1 MSISALPPS
10 SAHLLRSSSSLPDP
24 LSMVKELVDNSIDA
38 GATSIEITVAP
49 NIVDKVQVRD
59 NGCGIQVDDFKSL
72 GRRSH
77 TSKLRNFDELRLK
90 GGETLGF
97 RGEALASANYLATI
111 KITTR
116 TAQDPIAS
124 LLLLNTK
131 SGGISSQQPV
141 SAPVGT
147 TVQALNLFQNLP
159 VRKQNAIKVSRK
171 TLADIRR
178 LLEGYAIALPHIR
191 LSFKVPGSSIQP
203 WLYTPCSAPST
214 REAITQVFGH
224 ALTTQLVA
232 VSSDSHAGTTSTEVQ
247 SKNLKI
253 VASLPK
259 PDPDAN
265 IIKGQGAFIS
275 VDSRPISSS
284 RSTGKQL
291 VSIFKSSISAYLNS
305 PEKSRAPSNAFMQLS
320 IQCSP
325 GSYDPNITPSKD
337 ELLFVDEPAVL
348 SCFQKLCDSVYTKK
362 FLGDNEPQ
370 HKLAALENS
379 LSPLPRAL
387 KTVETRLRD
396 GARLDGMEK
405 ELLLTDQ
412 ELVAS
417 LNHEPVRVLGGTDVS
432 GSGERGS
439 HGAFTIPT
447 SPKRTSQSGNLDGTR
462 SPKAPAVRDM
472 MRTRLTVNLSR
483 RETASTDLDGTEE
496 LVPVHVTPRRAG
508 TPPVRDKLQS
518 NTQRRGLASHRHFG
532 NIDDYFLPSRNEP
545 IQIATDETATP
556 EIPHTRSYLTSASH
570 RRRLPLKELSESL
583 LNLFR
588 EYEEEDY
595 GDESDDESTSDLP
608 FAGPSAVPSPHTSP
622 RRETPS
628 FLSQP
633 FRPLL
638 GQQSIRNSM
647 PDLQST
653 LPANLQTPPSSDP
666 TGADN
671 STRRDSRRQS
681 TNNILARAQRPSRGS
696 LIPSVNGRS
705 GDGLRQSRLLPGSG
719 PTASHGRRRSDQVW
733 YGNGLLNRRNP
744 PMSNSRDNSDAH
756 LKEMFPGEFSSQ
768 AYAQSWLSDQ
778 VPHNHLTPRGGTKD
792 SERSQPQR
800 NPPWSHS
807 LQVLHQR
814 TPPPQATW
822 SDEEAAG
829 GYSPAPLDHI
839 HDQHKEGFDSK
850 SFKRQRRASSASSV
864 STSESAGLDS
874 RRLLMKRQRIRANGG
889 RLKRIA
895 STKLPLET
903 ISQNDSTLNLS
914 VEIEVRMCELQA
926 ATLEFVNSGRAS
938 KPGLALQFRNMDEVE
953 EVDRR
958 LRRVTESWLKGNP
971 SITVEYTLR
980 SEVKG
985 KSKA

>member
-49 NIVDKVQVRD
+49 NTVDKVQVRD

-77 TSKLRNFDELRLK
+77 TSKLRSFDELHLK

-131 SGGISSQQPV
+131 SGGISRQQPV

-203 WLYTPCSAPST
+203 WVYTPCSAPST
-214 REAITQVFGH
+214 REAITQVCGH
-224 ALTTQLVA
+224 TLTAQLEA
-232 VSSDSHAGTTSTEVQ
+232 VSSDSHAGRTSTEVQ
-247 SKNLKI
+247 SKKLTI

-259 PDPDAN
+259 PDSDAN
-265 IIKGQGAFIS
+265 IIKGKGAFIS
-275 VDSRPISSS
+275 VDSRPVSSS
-284 RSTGKQL
+284 RSTGKKL
-291 VSIFKSSISAYLNS
+291 VSIFRSSISAVLNS
-305 PEKSRAPSNAFMQLS
+305 SDKLRAPSNAFMQLS

-325 GSYDPNITPSKD
+325 GSYDPNVTPSKD

-348 SCFQKLCDSVYTKK
+348 SCFQTLCDSVYTKK
-362 FLGDNEPQ
+362 VLGDKELQ
-370 HKLAALENS
+370 HKLVASENS
-379 LSPLPRAL
+379 PSPLPWAS

-396 GARLDGMEK
+396 GVRLDGMEK

-412 ELVAS
+412 ELVGS
-417 LNHEPVRVLGGTDVS
+417 LNDESERVLCGTDVS
-432 GSGERGS
+432 GSGGRGS
-439 HGAFTIPT
+439 PD
-447 SPKRTSQSGNLDGTR
+447 SPKKTSRSGNLDGTR
-462 SPKAPAVRDM
+462 GPKKAPAVREM

-483 RETASTDLDGTEE
+483 RETASTDVDGTEE
-496 LVPVHVTPRRAG
+496 LVPVHVTPRRAA
-508 TPPVRDKLQS
+508 TPPVDELQS
-518 NTQRRGLASHRHFG
+518 NPRRRVLASNRRFG
-532 NIDDYFLPSRNEP
+532 NIDDYFRPSRDEP

-570 RRRLPLKELSESL
+570 HRRLPLKELSESL

-588 EYEEEDY
+588 EYEEDDY
-595 GDESDDESTSDLP
+595 EDESDDESTSDLP
-608 FAGPSAVPSPHTSP
+608 FAGPNAVPSPQTSP
-622 RRETPS
+622 RREAPS

-638 GQQSIRNSM
+638 EQQSIRNSM
-647 PDLQST
+647 PDLQLT

-671 STRRDSRRQS
+671 STGRDSRRQS
-681 TNNILARAQRPSRGS
+681 TNNILARAQRSSRGS
-696 LIPSVNGRS
+696 LIPSVDRRS
-705 GDGLRQSRLLPGSG
+705 GDELRQSRLLLGSG
-719 PTASHGRRRSDQVW
+719 PTASQGRRRSDQVC
-733 YGNGLLNRRNP
+733 
-744 PMSNSRDNSDAH
+744 
-756 LKEMFPGEFSSQ
+756 PGEFSSQ

-778 VPHNHLTPRGGTKD
+778 VPHNHQAPREGTKD
-792 SERSQPQR
+792 SERCQPQS
-800 NPPWSHS
+800 NKPWSHS
-807 LQVLHQR
+807 LQVLLQR

-839 HDQHKEGFDSK
+839 HDQHKEGVDSR
-850 SFKRQRRASSASSV
+850 SFKRQRRCSSV

-889 RLKRIA
+889 GLKRIA

-903 ISQNDSTLNLS
+903 ISQTDSTLNLS
-914 VEIEVRMCELQA
+914 VKIEVQICELQA
-926 ATLEFVNSGRAS
+926 ATLEFMNSGRAT
-938 KPGLALQFRNMDEVE
+938 KLGLALQFRNMDEVE

-958 LRRVTESWLKGNP
+958 LRQVTESWLKGNP
-971 SITVEYTLR
+971 SITVEFTLR

>member
-49 NIVDKVQVRD
+49 NTVDKVQVRD

-77 TSKLRNFDELRLK
+77 TSKLRNFDELHLK

-224 ALTTQLVA
+224 TLTTQLVA

-253 VASLPK
+253 VAYLPC
-259 PDPDAN
+259 PDPNTN
-265 IIKGQGAFIS
+265 IIKGKGAFIS

-284 RSTGKQL
+284 RSTGKKL
-291 VSIFKSSISAYLNS
+291 VSIFRSSISAVLNS

-348 SCFQKLCDSVYTKK
+348 SCFQKLCDSVYTNK

-370 HKLAALENS
+370 HKLVALENS
-379 LSPLPRAL
+379 LSPLPWAS

-396 GARLDGMEK
+396 EARLDGMEK

-412 ELVAS
+412 ELIAS
-417 LNHEPVRVLGGTDVS
+417 LNDEPERVLGGTDVS
-432 GSGERGS
+432 GSGERDS
-439 HGAFTIPT
+439 RGAFTVPT
-447 SPKRTSQSGNLDGTR
+447 SPKKTSRSGNLDGTR
-462 SPKAPAVRDM
+462 SPKKAPAVRDM

-508 TPPVRDKLQS
+508 TPPVRDELQS
-518 NTQRRGLASHRHFG
+518 NPQRRGLASHRHFG
-532 NIDDYFLPSRNEP
+532 NIDDYFRPSRDEP

-595 GDESDDESTSDLP
+595 EDESDDESTSDLQ
-608 FAGPSAVPSPHTSP
+608 FAGPNAVPSPHTSP

-628 FLSQP
+628 FSSQP
-633 FRPLL
+633 FGPLL

-647 PDLQST
+647 PDLQLT

-681 TNNILARAQRPSRGS
+681 TSNILARAQRSSRGS

-719 PTASHGRRRSDQVW
+719 PTASNGRRRSDQVC
-733 YGNGLLNRRNP
+733 
-744 PMSNSRDNSDAH
+744 
-756 LKEMFPGEFSSQ
+756 
-768 AYAQSWLSDQ
+768 
-778 VPHNHLTPRGGTKD
+778 PRGGTKD
-792 SERSQPQR
+792 SERSQPQK
-800 NPPWSHS
+800 NKPWSHS
-807 LQVLHQR
+807 LQVLLQR

-839 HDQHKEGFDSK
+839 HDLHKEGFDSK
-850 SFKRQRRASSASSV
+850 SFKRQRRDSSASSV
-864 STSESAGLDS
+864 STSASAGLDS

-914 VEIEVRMCELQA
+914 VKIEVRMCELQA
-926 ATLEFVNSGRAS
+926 AALEFVNSGRAT
-938 KPGLALQFRNMDEVE
+938 KPGLALQFRSMDEVE

>member
-10 SAHLLRSSSSLPDP
+10 SAHLLRFSSSLPDP

-49 NIVDKVQVRD
+49 NTVDKVQVRD

-77 TSKLRNFDELRLK
+77 TSKLRNFDELHLK

-131 SGGISSQQPV
+131 SGGISRQQPV

-147 TVQALNLFQNLP
+147 TVQALNLFQTLP

-178 LLEGYAIALPHIR
+178 LLEGYAMALPHIR

-203 WLYTPCSAPST
+203 WVYTPCSAPST

-224 ALTTQLVA
+224 TLTTQLVA
-232 VSSDSHAGTTSTEVQ
+232 VSSDSHAGATSTEVQ

-253 VASLPK
+253 MASLPK
-259 PDPDAN
+259 PDSDAN
-265 IIKGQGAFIS
+265 IIKGNGAFIS

-284 RSTGKQL
+284 RSTGKKL
-291 VSIFKSSISAYLNS
+291 VSIFRSSISAVLNS
-305 PEKSRAPSNAFMQLS
+305 PQKSRAPSNAFMQVS

-325 GSYDPNITPSKD
+325 GSYDPNVTPSKD
-337 ELLFVDEPAVL
+337 ELLFVDEATVL
-348 SCFQKLCDSVYTKK
+348 SCFQKLCDSVYTKNV
-362 FLGDNEPQ
+362 LGDKEPQ
-370 HKLAALENS
+370 HKLVALENS
-379 LSPLPRAL
+379 LSPLPWAL

-396 GARLDGMEK
+396 GARLGGMEK

-412 ELVAS
+412 ELVGS
-417 LNHEPVRVLGGTDVS
+417 LNDEPERVLGGTDVS

-439 HGAFTIPT
+439 PGAFTVPT
-447 SPKRTSQSGNLDGTR
+447 SPKKTSRSGNLDGTR
-462 SPKAPAVRDM
+462 GPKKAPAVQNM

-496 LVPVHVTPRRAG
+496 LIPVHVTPRRAA
-508 TPPVRDKLQS
+508 TPPVRDELQS
-518 NTQRRGLASHRHFG
+518 NPRRRGLASHRHFG
-532 NIDDYFLPSRNEP
+532 NIDDYFRPSRDEP

-556 EIPHTRSYLTSASH
+556 GIPHTRSYLTSASH

-595 GDESDDESTSDLP
+595 EDESDDESTSGLP
-608 FAGPSAVPSPHTSP
+608 FAGPNAVPSPYTSP
-622 RRETPS
+622 RREAPS

-638 GQQSIRNSM
+638 GQQSIHNSM
-647 PDLQST
+647 PDLQLT
-653 LPANLQTPPSSDP
+653 VPENLQTPPSSDP

-671 STRRDSRRQS
+671 STRGDSRRQS
-681 TNNILARAQRPSRGS
+681 TNNILARAQRSSRGS
-696 LIPSVNGRS
+696 LIPSVSGRS
-705 GDGLRQSRLLPGSG
+705 GDGLRQIRLLPGSDS
-719 PTASHGRRRSDQVW
+719 TASQGRRRSDQVW
-733 YGNGLLNRRNP
+733 
-744 PMSNSRDNSDAH
+744 
-756 LKEMFPGEFSSQ
+756 
-768 AYAQSWLSDQ
+768 
-778 VPHNHLTPRGGTKD
+778 
-792 SERSQPQR
+792 
-800 NPPWSHS
+800 PWSHS
-807 LQVLHQR
+807 LQVLLQR
-814 TPPPQATW
+814 TPPPPPPQATW

-839 HDQHKEGFDSK
+839 HGQHKEGFDSR
-850 SFKRQRRASSASSV
+850 SFKRQRRDSSV

-889 RLKRIA
+889 KLKRIA

-914 VEIEVRMCELQA
+914 VKIEVHLCELQA
-926 ATLEFVNSGRAS
+926 ATLEFMNSNRAT

-971 SITVEYTLR
+971 SITVEYTIR

>member
-24 LSMVKELVDNSIDA
+24 LSVVKELVDNSIDA

-49 NIVDKVQVRD
+49 NTVDKVQVRD

-72 GRRSH
+72 GHRSH
-77 TSKLRNFDELRLK
+77 TSKLRNFDELHLK
-90 GGETLGF
+90 GGGTLGF

-131 SGGISSQQPV
+131 SGGISRQQPV

-147 TVQALNLFQNLP
+147 TVQALNLFQTFP

-171 TLADIRR
+171 TLGDIRR
-178 LLEGYAIALPHIR
+178 LLEGYAITLPHIR

-203 WLYTPCSAPST
+203 WVYTPCSAPST
-214 REAITQVFGH
+214 REAITQVFGNT
-224 ALTTQLVA
+224 LTTQLVA
-232 VSSDSHAGTTSTEVQ
+232 VSSDSHAGGTSTEVQ
-247 SKNLKI
+247 SKKLRI

-259 PDPDAN
+259 PDSDAN
-265 IIKGQGAFIS
+265 IIKGKGAFIS

-284 RSTGKQL
+284 RSTGKKL
-291 VSIFKSSISAYLNS
+291 VAIFRSSISAVLNS
-305 PEKSRAPSNAFMQLS
+305 HDKSRAPSNAFMQLS

-325 GSYDPNITPSKD
+325 GSYDPNVTPSKD

-348 SCFQKLCDSVYTKK
+348 SCFQNLCDSVYTKNV
-362 FLGDNEPQ
+362 LGDKELQ
-370 HKLAALENS
+370 HKLVASENS
-379 LSPLPRAL
+379 LSPLPWAS

-396 GARLDGMEK
+396 GVRLDGMEK

-412 ELVAS
+412 ELVTS
-417 LNHEPVRVLGGTDVS
+417 LNDEPERVLGGTDVS
-432 GSGERGS
+432 RSGERGS
-439 HGAFTIPT
+439 PD
-447 SPKRTSQSGNLDGTR
+447 SPKKTSRSENLDGTR
-462 SPKAPAVRDM
+462 GPKKAPVVREM

-483 RETASTDLDGTEE
+483 RETASTDLDSTEE
-496 LVPVHVTPRRAG
+496 LVPVHVTPRRAA
-508 TPPVRDKLQS
+508 TPPVDELQS
-518 NTQRRGLASHRHFG
+518 NPRRRGLASNRRFG
-532 NIDDYFLPSRNEP
+532 NIDDYFRPSRDEP

-556 EIPHTRSYLTSASH
+556 AIPHTRSYLTSASH
-570 RRRLPLKELSESL
+570 HRRLPLKELSESL

-588 EYEEEDY
+588 EYEEDDY
-595 GDESDDESTSDLP
+595 EDESDDESASDLS
-608 FAGPSAVPSPHTSP
+608 FAGPNAVPSPHTSP
-622 RRETPS
+622 RREAPS

-647 PDLQST
+647 PDLQLT

-681 TNNILARAQRPSRGS
+681 TNNMLARAQRFSRGS
-696 LIPSVNGRS
+696 LIPSVNRRS
-705 GDGLRQSRLLPGSG
+705 GDELRQSRLLLGNG
-719 PTASHGRRRSDQVW
+719 PTASQGRRRSDQVW

-744 PMSNSRDNSDAH
+744 PMSNSRDDSDAH
-756 LKEMFPGEFSSQ
+756 LKEIPGESSSQ
-768 AYAQSWLSDQ
+768 AYAQYWLSDQ
-778 VPHNHLTPRGGTKD
+778 APHNHQAPREGTKD
-792 SERSQPQR
+792 SERCQPQS
-800 NPPWSHS
+800 NKPWSHT
-807 LQVLHQR
+807 LQVLLQR

-822 SDEEAAG
+822 SDEEAGG

-839 HDQHKEGFDSK
+839 HDQHKEGVESR
-850 SFKRQRRASSASSV
+850 SFKRQRRCSSV

-874 RRLLMKRQRIRANGG
+874 RRLLMKRERIRANGG
-889 RLKRIA
+889 GLKRIA

-903 ISQNDSTLNLS
+903 ISQTDSTLNLS
-914 VEIEVRMCELQA
+914 VKIEVQIGELQA
-926 ATLEFVNSGRAS
+926 ATLEFMNSGLAT

-958 LRRVTESWLKGNP
+958 LRQVTESWLKGNP
-971 SITVEYTLR
+971 SITVEFTFR

>member
-1 MSISALPPS
+1 MSISVLPPS

-49 NIVDKVQVRD
+49 NTVDKVQVRD
-59 NGCGIQVDDFKSL
+59 NGCGIQVDDYKSL

-77 TSKLRNFDELRLK
+77 TSKLRNFDELHLK

-131 SGGISSQQPV
+131 SGGISRQQPV

-203 WLYTPCSAPST
+203 WVYTPCSAPST

-232 VSSDSHAGTTSTEVQ
+232 VSSDSRAGATSTEVQ

-253 VASLPK
+253 VASLPM
-259 PDPDAN
+259 PDSDAN
-265 IIKGQGAFIS
+265 IIKGKGAFIS

-284 RSTGKQL
+284 RSTGKKL
-291 VSIFKSSISAYLNS
+291 VSIFRSSISTVLNS
-305 PEKSRAPSNAFMQLS
+305 PENSRAPSNAFMQLS

-325 GSYDPNITPSKD
+325 GSYDPNVTPSKD

-348 SCFQKLCDSVYTKK
+348 SCFQNLCDSVYTKK
-362 FLGDNEPQ
+362 FLGGKELQ
-370 HKLAALENS
+370 HKLVALENS
-379 LSPLPRAL
+379 LSPLPWAS
-387 KTVETRLRD
+387 KTVEPRPRD
-396 GARLDGMEK
+396 GARLDSMEK

-412 ELVAS
+412 EHVGS
-417 LNHEPVRVLGGTDVS
+417 LNDKPERVLGGTDVF
-432 GSGERGS
+432 GSGERAS
-439 HGAFTIPT
+439 PGALTVPT
-447 SPKRTSQSGNLDGTR
+447 SPKKNSRSGNLDETR
-462 SPKAPAVRDM
+462 GPKKAQPVQEI

-483 RETASTDLDGTEE
+483 RETASTDLDGTEG
-496 LVPVHVTPRRAG
+496 LIPVHVTPRRAA
-508 TPPVRDKLQS
+508 TPPIRDELQS
-518 NTQRRGLASHRHFG
+518 NSRRPGLTPNRRFG
-532 NIDDYFLPSRNEP
+532 NIDDYFRPSRDEP

-556 EIPHTRSYLTSASH
+556 EIPHTRSYLTSVSH
-570 RRRLPLKELSESL
+570 NRRLPLKELSESL

-588 EYEEEDY
+588 EYEEQDY
-595 GDESDDESTSDLP
+595 EDESDDESSFDPP
-608 FAGPSAVPSPHTSP
+608 FAGPDAVPSPRTSP
-622 RRETPS
+622 RREAPS

-638 GQQSIRNSM
+638 RQQSIRNSM
-647 PDLQST
+647 PDLQLT

-681 TNNILARAQRPSRGS
+681 TNNILARAQRSSRGNV
-696 LIPSVNGRS
+696 IPSVNRGS
-705 GDGLRQSRLLPGSG
+705 GDELRQSRLLLGSG
-719 PTASHGRRRSDQVW
+719 PTASQGRRRSDQVW
-733 YGNGLLNRRNP
+733 YGNGLLNRRNA
-744 PMSNSRDNSDAH
+744 PMSNSRDDSDAH
-756 LKEMFPGEFSSQ
+756 LKEMLHNSHANSE
-768 AYAQSWLSDQ
+768 DQ
-778 VPHNHLTPRGGTKD
+778 
-792 SERSQPQR
+792 
-800 NPPWSHS
+800 
-807 LQVLHQR
+807 
-814 TPPPQATW
+814 
-822 SDEEAAG
+822 
-829 GYSPAPLDHI
+829 
-839 HDQHKEGFDSK
+839 EG
-850 SFKRQRRASSASSV
+850 
-864 STSESAGLDS
+864 
-874 RRLLMKRQRIRANGG
+874 
-889 RLKRIA
+889 
-895 STKLPLET
+895 
-903 ISQNDSTLNLS
+903 
-914 VEIEVRMCELQA
+914 
-926 ATLEFVNSGRAS
+926 
-938 KPGLALQFRNMDEVE
+938 
-953 EVDRR
+953 
-958 LRRVTESWLKGNP
+958 
-971 SITVEYTLR
+971 
-980 SEVKG
+980 
-985 KSKA
+985 

>member
-24 LSMVKELVDNSIDA
+24 LSIVKELVDNSIDA

-49 NIVDKVQVRD
+49 NTVDRVQVRD

-77 TSKLRNFDELRLK
+77 TSKLRNFDELHLK

-171 TLADIRR
+171 TLTDVRR

-224 ALTTQLVA
+224 TLTTQLVA

-253 VASLPK
+253 VAYLPK

-265 IIKGQGAFIS
+265 IIKGKGAFIS

-284 RSTGKQL
+284 RSTGKKL
-291 VSIFKSSISAYLNS
+291 VSIFRSSISAVLNS

-325 GSYDPNITPSKD
+325 GSYDPNTTPSKD
-337 ELLFVDEPAVL
+337 ELRFVDEPAVL
-348 SCFQKLCDSVYTKK
+348 SCFQRLCDSVYTKK

-370 HKLAALENS
+370 HKLVALENS
-379 LSPLPRAL
+379 LSPLPWTSN
-387 KTVETRLRD
+387 TVETRLRD
-396 GARLDGMEK
+396 GARLDGIEK

-417 LNHEPVRVLGGTDVS
+417 LNDEPERVLGGTDVS

-439 HGAFTIPT
+439 HAAFTVPT
-447 SPKRTSQSGNLDGTR
+447 SSKKTSRSGNLDGTR
-462 SPKAPAVRDM
+462 SPKKAPAVRDM

-483 RETASTDLDGTEE
+483 RETALTDLDGTEE

-508 TPPVRDKLQS
+508 TPPIRDELQS
-518 NTQRRGLASHRHFG
+518 NPQRRGLASHRHFG
-532 NIDDYFLPSRNEP
+532 NIDDYFRPSRDEP

-556 EIPHTRSYLTSASH
+556 EIPRTRSYLTSASH

-595 GDESDDESTSDLP
+595 EDESDDESTSDLP
-608 FAGPSAVPSPHTSP
+608 FAEPYAVPSPHTSP

-647 PDLQST
+647 PDLQLT

-666 TGADN
+666 TGADH
-671 STRRDSRRQS
+671 STRRNSRRQS
-681 TNNILARAQRPSRGS
+681 TNNILARAQRSSRGS

-705 GDGLRQSRLLPGSG
+705 GDGLRQSRFLPGSG
-719 PTASHGRRRSDQVW
+719 PTASNGRRRSDQVCP
-733 YGNGLLNRRNP
+733 R
-744 PMSNSRDNSDAH
+744 
-756 LKEMFPGEFSSQ
+756 EFSSQ

-778 VPHNHLTPRGGTKD
+778 VPHNHLAPRGGTKD
-792 SERSQPQR
+792 SERR
-800 NPPWSHS
+800 
-807 LQVLHQR
+807 
-814 TPPPQATW
+814 PQATW
-822 SDEEAAG
+822 SGEEAAG

-839 HDQHKEGFDSK
+839 HDQHKGGFDSK
-850 SFKRQRRASSASSV
+850 SFKRQRRDSSASSV
-864 STSESAGLDS
+864 STSESVGLDS

-903 ISQNDSTLNLS
+903 ISRNDSTLNLS
-914 VEIEVRMCELQA
+914 VKIEVRMCELQA
-926 ATLEFVNSGRAS
+926 ATLEFVNSGRAT

-958 LRRVTESWLKGNP
+958 LRRVAESWLKRNP

>member
-49 NIVDKVQVRD
+49 NTVDKVQVRD

-77 TSKLRNFDELRLK
+77 TSKLRNFDELHLK

-131 SGGISSQQPV
+131 SGGISQQQPV

-171 TLADIRR
+171 TLGDIGR

-203 WLYTPCSAPST
+203 WVYTPCSAPST

-224 ALTTQLVA
+224 TLTTQLVV
-232 VSSDSHAGTTSTEVQ
+232 VSSDSHFGATSTEVQ

-259 PDPDAN
+259 PDFDAN
-265 IIKGQGAFIS
+265 VIKGKGAFIS

-284 RSTGKQL
+284 RSTGKKL
-291 VSIFKSSISAYLNS
+291 VSIFRSSISAVLNS
-305 PEKSRAPSNAFMQLS
+305 SEKSRAPSNAFMQLS

-325 GSYDPNITPSKD
+325 GSYDPNVTPSKD
-337 ELLFVDEPAVL
+337 ELLFVDELAVL
-348 SCFQKLCDSVYTKK
+348 SCFQNLCDSVYTKRLSGNK
-362 FLGDNEPQ
+362 ESQ
-370 HKLAALENS
+370 RKLVGLENS
-379 LSPLPRAL
+379 LSPLPWAS
-387 KTVETRLRD
+387 KTHEPRSRD
-396 GARLDGMEK
+396 GGRLDGMEK
-405 ELLLTDQ
+405 ELLLTGQ
-412 ELVAS
+412 ELVGS
-417 LNHEPVRVLGGTDVS
+417 LNDKPESVLGDTDVS
-432 GSGERGS
+432 GNGEKASRGT
-439 HGAFTIPT
+439 FTVPT
-447 SPKRTSQSGNLDGTR
+447 SPQKNSRSGNLDGTR
-462 SPKAPAVRDM
+462 GPKKIPAVREM

-496 LVPVHVTPRRAG
+496 LIPVHVTPRRAA
-508 TPPVRDKLQS
+508 TPPVRDELQS
-518 NTQRRGLASHRHFG
+518 NPRRRGLASNRRFG
-532 NIDDYFLPSRNEP
+532 NIDDYFRPSRDEP

-570 RRRLPLKELSESL
+570 HRRLPLKELSESL

-595 GDESDDESTSDLP
+595 EEESDDDSSFDLP
-608 FAGPSAVPSPHTSP
+608 FAGPNAIPSPQTSP
-622 RRETPS
+622 RREAPS
-628 FLSQP
+628 FLGQP

-647 PDLQST
+647 PDLST

-671 STRRDSRRQS
+671 STRRDSRRDSRRQS
-681 TNNILARAQRPSRGS
+681 TNNILTRAQRSSRGS
-696 LIPSVNGRS
+696 LIPSVNRRS
-705 GDGLRQSRLLPGSG
+705 GDELRQSRLLPGNGSR
-719 PTASHGRRRSDQVW
+719 ASQGRRRSDQVC
-733 YGNGLLNRRNP
+733 
-744 PMSNSRDNSDAH
+744 
-756 LKEMFPGEFSSQ
+756 PGEFSSQ

-778 VPHNHLTPRGGTKD
+778 VPHNHLTLRGGVED
-792 SERSQPQR
+792 SERSQLQG
-800 NPPWSHS
+800 NKPWSHS
-807 LQVLHQR
+807 LQVLLQR
-814 TPPPQATW
+814 TPPPPTTW

-829 GYSPAPLDHI
+829 GYSPASLDHI
-839 HDQHKEGFDSK
+839 HDQHKEGFDSR
-850 SFKRQRRASSASSV
+850 SFKRQWRCSSI
-864 STSESAGLDS
+864 STSGSTVSDS

-889 RLKRIA
+889 IIKRIA
-895 STKLPLET
+895 STRLPLET
-903 ISQNDSTLNLS
+903 IAQPDSTLNLS
-914 VEIEVRMCELQA
+914 IKIEVQISELQA
-926 ATLEFVNSGRAS
+926 ATLEFMNSGRAT
-938 KPGLALQFRNMDEVE
+938 KPDLALQFKNMDEVE

>member
-10 SAHLLRSSSSLPDP
+10 SAHLLRSSSSLLDP

-49 NIVDKVQVRD
+49 NTVDKVQVRD

-77 TSKLRNFDELRLK
+77 TSKLQNFDELHLK

-131 SGGISSQQPV
+131 SGGISRQQPV

-178 LLEGYAIALPHIR
+178 LLESYAIALPHIR
-191 LSFKVPGSSIQP
+191 LSFRVPGSSIQP
-203 WLYTPCSAPST
+203 WVYTPCSAPST
-214 REAITQVFGH
+214 REAITQVFSH
-224 ALTTQLVA
+224 TLTTQLVA
-232 VSSDSHAGTTSTEVQ
+232 VSSDSHTGGTSTELQ
-247 SKNLKI
+247 SKKLRI

-259 PDPDAN
+259 PDSDAN
-265 IIKGQGAFIS
+265 IIKGKGAFIS

-284 RSTGKQL
+284 RSTGKKL
-291 VSIFKSSISAYLNS
+291 VSIFRSSISTVLFS

-325 GSYDPNITPSKD
+325 GSYDPNVSPSKD

-348 SCFQKLCDSVYTKK
+348 SCFQNLCDSVYTKK
-362 FLGDNEPQ
+362 VLGDKEPQ
-370 HKLAALENS
+370 HKPMALENS
-379 LSPLPRAL
+379 LSLLPWAS
-387 KTVETRLRD
+387 KTVEPRLSDETRVD
-396 GARLDGMEK
+396 GIEDD
-405 ELLLTDQ
+405 LLLADQ
-412 ELVAS
+412 ELVGS
-417 LNHEPVRVLGGTDVS
+417 LNDEPGRVLVGTDVS
-432 GSGERGS
+432 GSGERTS
-439 HGAFTIPT
+439 PGAFTVPA
-447 SPKRTSQSGNLDGTR
+447 SPKKDSRSGNLDRTR
-462 SPKAPAVRDM
+462 GPKKAPEVREM

-483 RETASTDLDGTEE
+483 RETASTDLDGTEG
-496 LVPVHVTPRRAG
+496 LIPVHVTPRRAA
-508 TPPVRDKLQS
+508 TPPVRDELQS
-518 NTQRRGLASHRHFG
+518 SSRRRGLAPNHRFG
-532 NIDDYFLPSRNEP
+532 NIDDYFRPSRDEP

-556 EIPHTRSYLTSASH
+556 EIPHTRSYLTSVSH
-570 RRRLPLKELSESL
+570 HRRLPLKELSESL

-588 EYEEEDY
+588 EYEEEEY
-595 GDESDDESTSDLP
+595 EDESDNESSSDLP
-608 FAGPSAVPSPHTSP
+608 FAAPNAVLSPHTSP
-622 RRETPS
+622 RREVPS

-647 PDLQST
+647 PDLQLT

-666 TGADN
+666 TGVDN
-671 STRRDSRRQS
+671 STRRDRQS
-681 TNNILARAQRPSRGS
+681 TNSILARAQRSSRGS
-696 LIPSVNGRS
+696 LIPSVNRRS
-705 GDGLRQSRLLPGSG
+705 GDELRQSRLLPGSG
-719 PTASHGRRRSDQVW
+719 PTASQGRRRSDQVC
-733 YGNGLLNRRNP
+733 
-744 PMSNSRDNSDAH
+744 
-756 LKEMFPGEFSSQ
+756 PGEFSSQ

-778 VPHNHLTPRGGTKD
+778 VPHNHLAPRRGMKD
-792 SERSQPQR
+792 SERSQTQGIK
-800 NPPWSHS
+800 PWSHS
-807 LQVLHQR
+807 LQVLLQR
-814 TPPPQATW
+814 TPPPQAT
-822 SDEEAAG
+822 SPDEEAAG
-829 GYSPAPLDHI
+829 GYNPAPLDHV
-839 HDQHKEGFDSK
+839 HDQHKEGFDSR
-850 SFKRQRRASSASSV
+850 SFKRQRRCSSV

-874 RRLLMKRQRIRANGG
+874 RHLLMKRQRIHANGG

-895 STKLPLET
+895 STRLPLET

-914 VEIEVRMCELQA
+914 VKIEVQMCELQA
-926 ATLEFVNSGRAS
+926 ATVEFMKSGRAT
-938 KPGLALQFRNMDEVE
+938 KPDLALQFRNMDEVG

-958 LRRVTESWLKGNP
+958 LRRVTESWLKGSP
-971 SITVEYTLR
+971 SITVEYTFR

>member
-49 NIVDKVQVRD
+49 NTVDKVQVRD
-59 NGCGIQVDDFKSL
+59 NGCGIRVDDFKSL

-77 TSKLRNFDELRLK
+77 TSKLRNFEELHLK
-90 GGETLGF
+90 AGETLGF

-203 WLYTPCSAPST
+203 WLYTPCSTPST

-224 ALTTQLVA
+224 TLTTQLVA
-232 VSSDSHAGTTSTEVQ
+232 VSSDSCAGTTSTEVQ

-265 IIKGQGAFIS
+265 IIKGKGAFIS

-284 RSTGKQL
+284 RGTGKKL
-291 VSIFKSSISAYLNS
+291 VSIFRSSVSAVLNS

-325 GSYDPNITPSKD
+325 GSYDPNITPSND

-362 FLGDNEPQ
+362 VLGDNEPQ
-370 HKLAALENS
+370 LVALENS
-379 LSPLPRAL
+379 LSPLPWAS

-396 GARLDGMEK
+396 GARLGGIEK

-417 LNHEPVRVLGGTDVS
+417 LNDEPERVTGGTDVS

-439 HGAFTIPT
+439 RAASTVPT
-447 SPKRTSQSGNLDGTR
+447 SPKKTSRSGNLDGTR
-462 SPKAPAVRDM
+462 SPKKAPAVRDM

-496 LVPVHVTPRRAG
+496 LVPVQVTPRRAG
-508 TPPVRDKLQS
+508 TPPVRDELQS
-518 NTQRRGLASHRHFG
+518 NPQRRGLASHRHFG
-532 NIDDYFLPSRNEP
+532 NIDDYFRPSRDEP

-595 GDESDDESTSDLP
+595 EDESDDESTSDLP
-608 FAGPSAVPSPHTSP
+608 FAGPYAVPSPHTSP

-647 PDLQST
+647 PDLQLT

-671 STRRDSRRQS
+671 STRRDSRRLS
-681 TNNILARAQRPSRGS
+681 TNNILARAQRSSRGS

-719 PTASHGRRRSDQVW
+719 PTASSGRRRSDQVC
-733 YGNGLLNRRNP
+733 
-744 PMSNSRDNSDAH
+744 
-756 LKEMFPGEFSSQ
+756 PGEFSSQ

-778 VPHNHLTPRGGTKD
+778 VPHNHLTPRGGTED
-792 SERSQPQR
+792 FERSQLQR
-800 NPPWSHS
+800 HKPWSHS
-807 LQVLHQR
+807 LQVLLQR
-814 TPPPQATW
+814 TPPPQAPC
-822 SDEEAAG
+822 SDEEAAS

-839 HDQHKEGFDSK
+839 HDQHKGGFDSK
-850 SFKRQRRASSASSV
+850 SFKRQRRDSSASSV
-864 STSESAGLDS
+864 STSESVGLDS

-889 RLKRIA
+889 RLRRIA

-903 ISQNDSTLNLS
+903 ISQTDSTLNLS
-914 VEIEVRMCELQA
+914 VKIEVRMCELQA
-926 ATLEFVNSGRAS
+926 ATLEFVNSGRAT

>member
-49 NIVDKVQVRD
+49 NTVDKVQVRD

-77 TSKLRNFDELRLK
+77 TSKLQNFDELHLK

-131 SGGISSQQPV
+131 SGGISRQQPV

-178 LLEGYAIALPHIR
+178 LLESYAIALPHIR

-203 WLYTPCSAPST
+203 WVYTPCSAPST
-214 REAITQVFGH
+214 REAITQVFSH
-224 ALTTQLVA
+224 TLTTQLVA
-232 VSSDSHAGTTSTEVQ
+232 VSSDSHARRTSTELQ
-247 SKNLKI
+247 SKKFRI

-259 PDPDAN
+259 PDSDAN
-265 IIKGQGAFIS
+265 IIKGKGAFIS

-284 RSTGKQL
+284 RSTGKKL
-291 VSIFKSSISAYLNS
+291 VSIFRSSISTVLNS
-305 PEKSRAPSNAFMQLS
+305 LEKSRAPSNAFMQLS

-325 GSYDPNITPSKD
+325 GSYDPNVSPSKD

-348 SCFQKLCDSVYTKK
+348 SCFQNLCDSVYTKK
-362 FLGDNEPQ
+362 ALGDKEPQ
-370 HKLAALENS
+370 HKPMALENS
-379 LSPLPRAL
+379 LSPLPWAS
-387 KTVETRLRD
+387 KTIEPRLRD
-396 GARLDGMEK
+396 EARVDGIEDD
-405 ELLLTDQ
+405 LLLTDQ
-412 ELVAS
+412 ELVGS
-417 LNHEPVRVLGGTDVS
+417 LNDEPGRVLVGTDVS
-432 GSGERGS
+432 GSGERTS
-439 HGAFTIPT
+439 PGAFTVLA
-447 SPKRTSQSGNLDGTR
+447 SPKKDSRSGNLDRTR
-462 SPKAPAVRDM
+462 GLKKAPEVREM

-483 RETASTDLDGTEE
+483 RETASTDLDGTEG
-496 LVPVHVTPRRAG
+496 LIPVHITPRRAA
-508 TPPVRDKLQS
+508 TPLVRDELQS
-518 NTQRRGLASHRHFG
+518 SSRRRGLAPNHRFG
-532 NIDDYFLPSRNEP
+532 NIDDYFRPSRDEP
-545 IQIATDETATP
+545 IEIATDETATP
-556 EIPHTRSYLTSASH
+556 EIPHTRSYLTSVSH
-570 RRRLPLKELSESL
+570 HRRLPLKELSESL

-588 EYEEEDY
+588 EYEEEEY
-595 GDESDDESTSDLP
+595 EDESDNESSSDLP
-608 FAGPSAVPSPHTSP
+608 FAAPNAVPSPHTSP
-622 RRETPS
+622 RRGVSS

-647 PDLQST
+647 PDLQLT

-666 TGADN
+666 TGVDN
-671 STRRDSRRQS
+671 STRRDRQS
-681 TNNILARAQRPSRGS
+681 TNSILARAQRSSRGS
-696 LIPSVNGRS
+696 LIPSVNRRS
-705 GDGLRQSRLLPGSG
+705 GDELRQSRLLPGSG
-719 PTASHGRRRSDQVW
+719 PTASQGRRRSDQVC
-733 YGNGLLNRRNP
+733 P
-744 PMSNSRDNSDAH
+744 
-756 LKEMFPGEFSSQ
+756 EEFSSQ

-778 VPHNHLTPRGGTKD
+778 VPHNHLTPRRGMKD
-792 SERSQPQR
+792 SEQSQTQGIK
-800 NPPWSHS
+800 PWSHS
-807 LQVLHQR
+807 LQVLLQR
-814 TPPPQATW
+814 TPPPQAT
-822 SDEEAAG
+822 SPDDEAAG
-829 GYSPAPLDHI
+829 SYNSAPLDHV
-839 HDQHKEGFDSK
+839 HDQHKEGFDSR
-850 SFKRQRRASSASSV
+850 SFKRQRRCSSV

-874 RRLLMKRQRIRANGG
+874 RHLLMKRQRIHANGG

-914 VEIEVRMCELQA
+914 VKIEVQMCELQA
-926 ATLEFVNSGRAS
+926 ATVEFMKSGRAT
-938 KPGLALQFRNMDEVE
+938 KPDLALQFRNMDEVG

-971 SITVEYTLR
+971 SITVEYTFR
-980 SEVKG
+980 TEVKG

>member
-1 MSISALPPS
+1 MSISVLPPS
-10 SAHLLRSSSSLPDP
+10 LAHLLRSSSSLPDP

-49 NIVDKVQVRD
+49 NTVDKVQVRD
-59 NGCGIQVDDFKSL
+59 NGCGIQVDDYKSL

-77 TSKLRNFDELRLK
+77 TSKLRNFDELHLK
-90 GGETLGF
+90 GGKTLGF

-131 SGGISSQQPV
+131 SGGISRQQPV

-178 LLEGYAIALPHIR
+178 LLERYAIALPHIR

-203 WLYTPCSAPST
+203 WVYTPCSAPST

-232 VSSDSHAGTTSTEVQ
+232 VSSDSRAGATSTEVQ

-259 PDPDAN
+259 PDSDAN
-265 IIKGQGAFIS
+265 IIKGKGAFIS

-284 RSTGKQL
+284 KSTGKKL
-291 VSIFKSSISAYLNS
+291 VSIFRSSISAVLNS
-305 PEKSRAPSNAFMQLS
+305 PENSRAPSNAFMQLS

-325 GSYDPNITPSKD
+325 GSYDPNVTPSKD
-337 ELLFVDEPAVL
+337 ELLFVDELAVL
-348 SCFQKLCDSVYTKK
+348 SCFQNLCDSVYTKK
-362 FLGDNEPQ
+362 FLGDKELQ
-370 HKLAALENS
+370 HKLVALENS
-379 LSPLPRAL
+379 LSLLPCAS
-387 KTVETRLRD
+387 KTVEPRRRD
-396 GARLDGMEK
+396 GARLDSMEK

-412 ELVAS
+412 ELVGS
-417 LNHEPVRVLGGTDVS
+417 LNDKPERVLGGTDVF
-432 GSGERGS
+432 GSGERAS
-439 HGAFTIPT
+439 PGAFTVPT
-447 SPKRTSQSGNLDGTR
+447 SPKKSSRSGNLDETR
-462 SPKAPAVRDM
+462 GPKKAQPVQEM

-483 RETASTDLDGTEE
+483 RETASTDLDGKEG
-496 LVPVHVTPRRAG
+496 LIPVHVIPRRAA
-508 TPPVRDKLQS
+508 TPPVRDELQS
-518 NTQRRGLASHRHFG
+518 SPRRRGLTLNRRFG
-532 NIDDYFLPSRNEP
+532 NIDDYFRSSRDEP

-556 EIPHTRSYLTSASH
+556 EIPHTRSYLTSVSH
-570 RRRLPLKELSESL
+570 NRRLPLKELSESL

-595 GDESDDESTSDLP
+595 EDESDDESSFNLP
-608 FAGPSAVPSPHTSP
+608 SAGPNAVPSPRTSP
-622 RRETPS
+622 RREAPS
-628 FLSQP
+628 FSSQP

-647 PDLQST
+647 PDLQLT

-666 TGADN
+666 TGAHN

-681 TNNILARAQRPSRGS
+681 TNNILVRAQRSSRGS
-696 LIPSVNGRS
+696 VVPSVDRRS
-705 GDGLRQSRLLPGSG
+705 GDELRQSRLLLGSG
-719 PTASHGRRRSDQVW
+719 PTASQGRRRSDQVC
-733 YGNGLLNRRNP
+733 
-744 PMSNSRDNSDAH
+744 
-756 LKEMFPGEFSSQ
+756 PGEFSSQ
-768 AYAQSWLSDQ
+768 VYAQSWLSDQ
-778 VPHNHLTPRGGTKD
+778 VPHNHLSSCGGMRD
-792 SERSQPQR
+792 SERSQTQG
-800 NPPWSHS
+800 NKQWSHS
-807 LQVLHQR
+807 LQVLLQR
-814 TPPPQATW
+814 TPPPQATG
-822 SDEEAAG
+822 SDEEATG
-829 GYSPAPLDHI
+829 EYSPAPLHHI
-839 HDQHKEGFDSK
+839 HDQHNEGFYSR
-850 SFKRQRRASSASSV
+850 SFKRQRRCSSV
-864 STSESAGLDS
+864 STSESAELDS
-874 RRLLMKRQRIRANGG
+874 RRLLMKRQRIHANGG

-895 STKLPLET
+895 STKLPLEI
-903 ISQNDSTLNLS
+903 ISQNDSTVNLS
-914 VEIEVRMCELQA
+914 VKVEVQMCELQA
-926 ATLEFVNSGRAS
+926 AALEFTNSGRAT
-938 KPGLALQFRNMDEVE
+938 KPDLALQFRNMDEVE
-953 EVDRR
+953 VVDRR

-971 SITVEYTLR
+971 SVTVEYILR

>member
-49 NIVDKVQVRD
+49 NTVDKVQVRD
-59 NGCGIQVDDFKSL
+59 NGCGIRVDDFKSL

-77 TSKLRNFDELRLK
+77 TSKLRNFDELHLK
-90 GGETLGF
+90 AGETLGF

-178 LLEGYAIALPHIR
+178 LLEGYAIAFPHIR

-203 WLYTPCSAPST
+203 WLYTPCSTPST

-224 ALTTQLVA
+224 TLTSQLVA
-232 VSSDSHAGTTSTEVQ
+232 VSSDSYAGTTSTEVQ

-265 IIKGQGAFIS
+265 IIKGKGAFIS

-284 RSTGKQL
+284 RGTGKKL
-291 VSIFKSSISAYLNS
+291 VSIFRSSVSAVLNS

-348 SCFQKLCDSVYTKK
+348 SCFQKLCDSVYKK
-362 FLGDNEPQ
+362 KVLGDNEPQ
-370 HKLAALENS
+370 HKLVALENS
-379 LSPLPRAL
+379 LSPLPWAS

-396 GARLDGMEK
+396 GARLDSIEK
-405 ELLLTDQ
+405 EPLLTNQ

-417 LNHEPVRVLGGTDVS
+417 LNDEPERVTGGTDVS

-439 HGAFTIPT
+439 RAASTVPT
-447 SPKRTSQSGNLDGTR
+447 SPKKTSRSGNLDGTR
-462 SPKAPAVRDM
+462 SPKKAPAVWDM

-508 TPPVRDKLQS
+508 TPLVRDGLQS
-518 NTQRRGLASHRHFG
+518 NPQRRGLASHRHFG
-532 NIDDYFLPSRNEP
+532 NIDDYFRPSRDEP
-545 IQIATDETATP
+545 IQIPTDETATP

-595 GDESDDESTSDLP
+595 EDESDDESTSDLP
-608 FAGPSAVPSPHTSP
+608 FAGPYAVPSPHTSP
-622 RRETPS
+622 RREIP

-638 GQQSIRNSM
+638 GQQSIRNAM
-647 PDLQST
+647 PDLQLT

-666 TGADN
+666 TGAGN
-671 STRRDSRRQS
+671 PTRRDSRRQS
-681 TNNILARAQRPSRGS
+681 TNNISARAQRSSRGS

-705 GDGLRQSRLLPGSG
+705 SDGLRQSRLLPGSG
-719 PTASHGRRRSDQVW
+719 PTASNGRRRSDQVC
-733 YGNGLLNRRNP
+733 
-744 PMSNSRDNSDAH
+744 
-756 LKEMFPGEFSSQ
+756 PGEFSSQ

-778 VPHNHLTPRGGTKD
+778 VPHNHVTPQGGTED
-792 SERSQPQR
+792 SERSQLQR
-800 NPPWSHS
+800 HKPWSHS
-807 LQVLHQR
+807 LQVLLQR

-839 HDQHKEGFDSK
+839 HAQHKGGFDSK
-850 SFKRQRRASSASSV
+850 SFKRQRRDSSASSV
-864 STSESAGLDS
+864 SISESVGLDS

-889 RLKRIA
+889 RLRRIA

-903 ISQNDSTLNLS
+903 ISPNDSTLNLS
-914 VEIEVRMCELQA
+914 VKIEVRMCELQA
-926 ATLEFVNSGRAS
+926 ATLEFVNSGRAT

>member
-10 SAHLLRSSSSLPDP
+10 SAYLLRSSSSLPDP

-49 NIVDKVQVRD
+49 NTVDKVQVRD
-59 NGCGIQVDDFKSL
+59 NGCGIPVDDFKSL

-77 TSKLRNFDELRLK
+77 TSKLRNFDELHLK

-131 SGGISSQQPV
+131 SGGISRQQPV

-159 VRKQNAIKVSRK
+159 VRKQNAVKVSRN

-203 WLYTPCSAPST
+203 WVYIPCSAPST

-224 ALTTQLVA
+224 ILTTQLVA
-232 VSSDSHAGTTSTEVQ
+232 VSSDSHAGATSTEVQ

-259 PDPDAN
+259 PDSDAN
-265 IIKGQGAFIS
+265 IIKGKGAFIS

-284 RSTGKQL
+284 RGTGKKL
-291 VSIFKSSISAYLNS
+291 VSIFRSSISAVLNS

-348 SCFQKLCDSVYTKK
+348 SCFQKLCDSVYMLKV
-362 FLGDNEPQ
+362 LGDKEPQ
-370 HKLAALENS
+370 HKLVALENS
-379 LSPLPRAL
+379 LSPLPWAL

-396 GARLDGMEK
+396 GARLNGMEK

-417 LNHEPVRVLGGTDVS
+417 LNDEPERVLGGTDVS

-439 HGAFTIPT
+439 PGAFTVPT
-447 SPKRTSQSGNLDGTR
+447 SPKKTARSGNLDGTR
-462 SPKAPAVRDM
+462 GPKKAPAVREM

-483 RETASTDLDGTEE
+483 RETASTDLDATEE
-496 LVPVHVTPRRAG
+496 LVPVQVTPRRAA
-508 TPPVRDKLQS
+508 TPPVRDELQS
-518 NTQRRGLASHRHFG
+518 NPRRRGLASNRRFG
-532 NIDDYFLPSRNEP
+532 NIDDYFRPSRDEP

-595 GDESDDESTSDLP
+595 EHESDDESTSDLP
-608 FAGPSAVPSPHTSP
+608 FTGPNAVPSPHISP
-622 RRETPS
+622 HHEAPS
-628 FLSQP
+628 FLSQS

-638 GQQSIRNSM
+638 GQQSISNSM
-647 PDLQST
+647 PDLQLT

-681 TNNILARAQRPSRGS
+681 TNNILARAQRSSRGS
-696 LIPSVNGRS
+696 LIPSVNRRS
-705 GDGLRQSRLLPGSG
+705 GDELRQSRLLPGSG
-719 PTASHGRRRSDQVW
+719 PTASQGRRRSDQVW
-733 YGNGLLNRRNP
+733 YGNGLLNRRIP
-744 PMSNSRDNSDAH
+744 PMSNSRDDSDAH
-756 LKEMFPGEFSSQ
+756 LKEIPGEFSSQ

-778 VPHNHLTPRGGTKD
+778 VPHKHLTPRGGTED
-792 SERSQPQR
+792 SERSQPQS
-800 NPPWSHS
+800 NKPWSHS
-807 LQVLHQR
+807 LQVLLQR
-814 TPPPQATW
+814 TPPPQATL
-822 SDEEAAG
+822 SDEEAAD

-839 HDQHKEGFDSK
+839 HDQHKEGFNSR
-850 SFKRQRRASSASSV
+850 SFKRQRRDSSV

-874 RRLLMKRQRIRANGG
+874 RRLFMKRQRIRANGG
-889 RLKRIA
+889 RLKRIT

-914 VEIEVRMCELQA
+914 VKIEVQMCELQA
-926 ATLEFVNSGRAS
+926 ATLEFLNSGRAT

-953 EVDRR
+953 EVNSR

>member
-1 MSISALPPS
+1 MSIAALPPS

-24 LSMVKELVDNSIDA
+24 LSIVKELVDNSIDA

-49 NIVDKVQVRD
+49 NTVDRVQVRD

-77 TSKLRNFDELRLK
+77 TSKLRNFDELHLK

-171 TLADIRR
+171 TLTDVRR

-224 ALTTQLVA
+224 TLTTQLVA

-253 VASLPK
+253 VAYLPK

-265 IIKGQGAFIS
+265 IIKGKGAFIS

-284 RSTGKQL
+284 RSTGKKL
-291 VSIFKSSISAYLNS
+291 VSIFRSSISAVLNS

-325 GSYDPNITPSKD
+325 GSYDPNTTPSKD

-348 SCFQKLCDSVYTKK
+348 SCFQRLCDSVYTKK

-370 HKLAALENS
+370 HKLVALENS
-379 LSPLPRAL
+379 LSPLPWTSN
-387 KTVETRLRD
+387 TVETRLRD
-396 GARLDGMEK
+396 GAHLDGMEK

-417 LNHEPVRVLGGTDVS
+417 LSDEPERVLGGTDVS

-439 HGAFTIPT
+439 HAAFTVPT
-447 SPKRTSQSGNLDGTR
+447 SSKKTSRSGNLDGTR
-462 SPKAPAVRDM
+462 SPKKAPAVRDM

-508 TPPVRDKLQS
+508 TPPIRDELQS
-518 NTQRRGLASHRHFG
+518 NPQRRGLASHRHFG
-532 NIDDYFLPSRNEP
+532 NIDDYFRPSRDEP

-556 EIPHTRSYLTSASH
+556 EIPRTRSYLTSASH

-595 GDESDDESTSDLP
+595 EDESDDESTSDLP
-608 FAGPSAVPSPHTSP
+608 FAEPYAVPSPHTSP

-647 PDLQST
+647 PDLQLT

-666 TGADN
+666 TGADH
-671 STRRDSRRQS
+671 STRRNSRRQS
-681 TNNILARAQRPSRGS
+681 TNNILARAQRSSRGS

-705 GDGLRQSRLLPGSG
+705 GDGLRQSRFLPGSG
-719 PTASHGRRRSDQVW
+719 PTASNGRRRSDQVW

-744 PMSNSRDNSDAH
+744 PISNSRDESDAH
-756 LKEMFPGEFSSQ
+756 LKEM
-768 AYAQSWLSDQ
+768 L
-778 VPHNHLTPRGGTKD
+778 HNIK
-792 SERSQPQR
+792 
-800 NPPWSHS
+800 
-807 LQVLHQR
+807 
-814 TPPPQATW
+814 
-822 SDEEAAG
+822 
-829 GYSPAPLDHI
+829 
-839 HDQHKEGFDSK
+839 
-850 SFKRQRRASSASSV
+850 
-864 STSESAGLDS
+864 
-874 RRLLMKRQRIRANGG
+874 
-889 RLKRIA
+889 
-895 STKLPLET
+895 
-903 ISQNDSTLNLS
+903 
-914 VEIEVRMCELQA
+914 IEVRMCELQA
-926 ATLEFVNSGRAS
+926 ATLEFVNSGRAT

-958 LRRVTESWLKGNP
+958 LRRVAESWLKRNP

>member
-49 NIVDKVQVRD
+49 NTVDKVQVRD

-77 TSKLRNFDELRLK
+77 TSKLRNFDELHLK

-171 TLADIRR
+171 TLADVRR

-224 ALTTQLVA
+224 TLTTQLVA

-259 PDPDAN
+259 PDSDAN
-265 IIKGQGAFIS
+265 IIKGKGAFIS

-284 RSTGKQL
+284 RSTGKKL
-291 VSIFKSSISAYLNS
+291 VSIFRSSISAVLNS

-320 IQCSP
+320 IQCSS

-348 SCFQKLCDSVYTKK
+348 SCFQRLCDSVYTNK

-370 HKLAALENS
+370 HKLVALENS
-379 LSPLPRAL
+379 LSPLPWASN
-387 KTVETRLRD
+387 TVETRLRD

-417 LNHEPVRVLGGTDVS
+417 LNNEPERVLGGTDVS
-432 GSGERGS
+432 GSGERDS
-439 HGAFTIPT
+439 RAAFTVPT
-447 SPKRTSQSGNLDGTR
+447 SPKKTSRSGNLDGTR
-462 SPKAPAVRDM
+462 SPQKAPAVRDM

-496 LVPVHVTPRRAG
+496 LVPVHVTPRRAD
-508 TPPVRDKLQS
+508 TPPIRDELQS
-518 NTQRRGLASHRHFG
+518 NPQRRGLASHHHFG
-532 NIDDYFLPSRNEP
+532 NIDDYFRPSRDEP
-545 IQIATDETATP
+545 VQIATDETATP
-556 EIPHTRSYLTSASH
+556 EIPRTRSYLTSASH

-595 GDESDDESTSDLP
+595 EDESNDESTSDIP
-608 FAGPSAVPSPHTSP
+608 FAEPYAVPSPHTSP

-647 PDLQST
+647 PDLQLT

-681 TNNILARAQRPSRGS
+681 TNNILARAQRSSRGS

-705 GDGLRQSRLLPGSG
+705 GDGLRQSHLLPGSG
-719 PTASHGRRRSDQVW
+719 PTASNGQRRSDQVC
-733 YGNGLLNRRNP
+733 
-744 PMSNSRDNSDAH
+744 
-756 LKEMFPGEFSSQ
+756 PGEFSSQ

-800 NPPWSHS
+800 NKAWSHS
-807 LQVLHQR
+807 LQVLLQR

-822 SDEEAAG
+822 SGEEAAG

-839 HDQHKEGFDSK
+839 HDQHKGKFDSK
-850 SFKRQRRASSASSV
+850 SFKRQRRDSSASSV
-864 STSESAGLDS
+864 STSESVGLDS
-874 RRLLMKRQRIRANGG
+874 RRLLMKRQRICANGG
-889 RLKRIA
+889 RSKRIA

-914 VEIEVRMCELQA
+914 VKVEVRMCELQA
-926 ATLEFVNSGRAS
+926 ATLEFVNSGRAT